1 MIKLKLKQNSNIN
14 KPWVNFYDEGVPK
27 TIDYPDKMLWE
38 MIKESADRNPNILAY
53 EYYGTTSTFKKFMK
67 DIESCARSLKS
78 IGVKEKDIVTICSPN
93 MPQAIILFYAINMV
107 GAISNMVHPL
117 SAEKEIEYFLTV
129 SKSKYIFTV
138 DIACEKV
145 MNVIKNTQVEKVIV
159 MSPAE
164 KMNKITRFAYNL
176 TTKKAKVPYDN
187 DMVFSYNSFIDFG
200 YMYDGKYIHNG
211 KALDKAVIL
220 YSGGTTGKP
229 KGIVLSNNSF
239 NAATLQTGSMIG
251 PIEKGDSVLTIMP
264 IFHAF
269 GLDVCIHT
277 PLTFGVKCTLIPVF
291 NYKKFGRL
299 IKQYKPNFIVGVPT
313 LLNTMINDKGLE
325 EMDLSFIK
333 CIITGGDT
341 VSPELKRNVDNF
353 MKKHNSKAT
362 VRPGYGLTE
371 GAGASCLLPN
381 KVQPEGSIGIPC
393 QDCLY
398 KIVDINTKE
407 ELRPNEIGEI
417 CISGPN
423 VMIEYLSDEEE
434 TKKVLIKDKKG
445 ITWLHTGDVG
455 KMDENGFVYFEQRL
469 KRIIISS
476 GYNIYP
482 SHIESILNK
491 HPLVSE
497 VCVVSMPHPYKTEVA
512 KAFVVLNDNNANKD
526 KVKGELKKLA
536 IEYLAKYSL
545 PYEYEFVSDLPRTKL
560 GKVDYKKLE
569 AKSKSFN

>member
-27 TIDYPDKMLWE
+27 TINYPDKMLWE
-38 MIKESADRNPNILAY
+38 MIKDSADRNPNLLAY
-53 EYYGTTSTFKKFMK
+53 EYYGTTSTFKKLMK
-67 DIESCARSLKS
+67 DIASCARSLKS
-78 IGVKEKDIVTICSPN
+78 IGVREKDIVTICSPN

-176 TTKKAKVPYDN
+176 TTKKVKIPYDN
-187 DMVFSYNSFIDFG
+187 DMVFSYNNFIDFG
-200 YMYDGKYIHNG
+200 YMYDGKYIYNG

-277 PLTFGVKCTLIPVF
+277 PLTFGVKCILVPVF

-407 ELRPNEIGEI
+407 DLRPNEIGEI

-512 KAFVVLNDNNANKD
+512 KAFVVLNDQNVNKD
-526 KVKGELKKLA
+526 KVKSELKKLA
-536 IEYLAKYSL
+536 SEYLAKYSL
-545 PYEYEFVSDLPRTKL
+545 PYEYEFVSDLPRTNL